1 MQLLILWVSFLL
13 WKHSVHSQETVING
27 IWTDDF
33 QDDPS
38 KLQGW
43 QFLNYGVG
51 ILDNPIVEGLAY
63 RYHGPFTRMNDT
75 TSTTM
80 TRYFSCQRDSY
91 LYLSFDYAYCNTE
104 ESDYVQ
110 LSLNGVYLPAMY
122 YMGYFSKPF
131 QYAEYDGTFENALP
145 SDIDYK
151 CDDTRDWYFESITI
165 YDLGS
170 MIEGNVFQIRFIIKT
185 TLADEYAVLFN
196 VEVECRGFPTTNPTT
211 DPTME
216 PTDPTTPP
224 SLAPTLAPSI
234 APSYRPGA
242 PTNAPTLTDKYVNVR
257 VTGCDFGNSQSIA
270 WDYSY

>member
-110 LSLNGVYLPAMY
+110 LSLNDVYLPTIY
-122 YMGYFSKPF
+122 YMNDLNPYAWLGFFEGYEDNVFN
-131 QYAEYDGTFENALP
+131 DGLP
-145 SDIDYK
+145 SDIGYK
-151 CDDTRDWYFESITI
+151 CD
-165 YDLGS
+165 
-170 MIEGNVFQIRFIIKT
+170 
-185 TLADEYAVLFN
+185 AVKW
-196 VEVECRGFPTTNPTT
+196 EW
-211 DPTME
+211 
-216 PTDPTTPP
+216 
-224 SLAPTLAPSI
+224 
-234 APSYRPGA
+234 
-242 PTNAPTLTDKYVNVR
+242 KY
-257 VTGCDFGNSQSIA
+257 
-270 WDYSY
+270 